1 MELIQNKNLMN
12 RIEIIQLIESGA
24 KPYFQINEAVD
35 FFVVNVKTLKAKA
48 IENSLFEHPSKFKK
62 TKNKRPMLKAKD
74 TLKVMQELGYPK
86 AQKTKKAPAATGA

>member
-1 MELIQNKNLMN
+1 MTRL
-12 RIEIIQLIESGA
+12 EIIQLIESGA

-35 FFVVNVKTLKAKA
+35 FFVINVKTLKSKA
-48 IENSLFEHPSKFKK
+48 IENSLFEHPSRFKK

-86 AQKTKKAPAATGA
+86 IQKSKKAPVAPEA

>member
-1 MELIQNKNLMN
+1 MTRL
-12 RIEIIQLIESGA
+12 EIIQLIESGA

-35 FFVVNVKTLKAKA
+35 FFVINVKTLKSKA

-62 TKNKRPMLKAKD
+62 SKNKRPMLRAKD

-86 AQKTKKAPAATGA
+86 IQKPKKAPAATEA